1 MYALIKTGGKQYKVK
16 KDDVIYIEKLNVD
29 EGQTVVFDDVLML
42 VDEEGNAKIGNPKV
56 EGAKVSAKVLENG
69 KAKKLIVFKY
79 KPKKNYKKKKG
90 HRQLFT
96 KVVIT
101 DILGWLK

>member
-101 DILGWLK
+101 DILG